1 MKAYKIVFTDDR
13 FGERYEEYEF
23 SQLRAL
29 NAETVVYPEGALQT
43 DEEVIAACKDADA
56 VFLNLLP
63 NFREERVIR
72 GLENCKV
79 INRYGVGYDNVNVP
93 VCTQMGIQ
101 VTYVPDYCMYDV
113 SDHALALILA
123 CLRKIPLRDRKIRQ
137 GAWNIPNGGIAHRL
151 KGRTLGLVGCGRIA
165 RCLAKKVSGF
175 EFEEVLGYDSY
186 LSAETLRQA
195 GITKVERDE
204 LLQRSDFVSLHMPVT
219 EQTRGIM
226 NRKTIGMMKESA
238 ILINTGRGP
247 LIDDEA
253 LTEALETGK
262 IGGTGLDTHCIEPL
276 PADSPYQRMDNVVL
290 TDHAAYGTV
299 EGEKEL
305 RIKSARNVAAILSG
319 SPLDSLYKVN
329 EVPCR

>member
-1 MKAYKIVFTDDR
+1 MDTQ
-13 FGERYEEYEF
+13 YEKKYNE
-23 SQLRAL
+23 L
-29 NAETVVYPEGALQT
+29 
-43 DEEVIAACKDADA
+43 
-56 VFLNLLP
+56 
-63 NFREERVIR
+63 
-72 GLENCKV
+72 
-79 INRYGVGYDNVNVP
+79 
-93 VCTQMGIQ
+93 
-101 VTYVPDYCMYDV
+101 
-113 SDHALALILA
+113 LA
-123 CLRKIPLRDRKIRQ
+123 CLRQIPLRDRKIRQ

-175 EFEEVLGYDSY
+175 EFEEVLGYDPY

-195 GITKVERDE
+195 GITKVELEE
-204 LLQRSDFVSLHMPVT
+204 LLRRSDFVSLHMPVT

-262 IGGTGLDTHCIEPL
+262 IGGAGLDTHCIEPL
-276 PADSPYQRMDNVVL
+276 PADSAYRRLDNVVL

-329 EVPCR
+329 EVPCRP